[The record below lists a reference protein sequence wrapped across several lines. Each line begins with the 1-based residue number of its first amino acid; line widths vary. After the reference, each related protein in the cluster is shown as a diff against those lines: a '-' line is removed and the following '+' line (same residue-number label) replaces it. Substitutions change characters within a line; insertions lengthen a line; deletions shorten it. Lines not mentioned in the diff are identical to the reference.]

1 MLSHWMIGT
10 LVAMTLA
17 AGAGAAS
24 SLGSTTELGDLTCSL
39 ADQPTTDTATSSQS
53 RAMRCLYRPTGT
65 GLEETYTGTLLAAGD
80 AERVLAH
87 GVLAWVVR
95 GPRDDKARA
104 GLLEQTYAA
113 APTEIG
119 TAMPP
124 LVAEGNSPVSLQPVR
139 QRDLPSRA
147 PIAVLGIDLKLKT
160 SIG

>member
-1 MLSHWMIGT
+1 MLSYSAIGT
-10 LVAMTLA
+10 LVAMMLV

-24 SLGSTTELGDLTCSL
+24 SSSTTELGDLTCSV
-39 ADQPTTDTATSSQS
+39 ADQPTTDTTTSSQA
-53 RAMRCLYRPTGT
+53 RAVHCLFRPAGT

-95 GPRDDKARA
+95 GPRNAKARV

-119 TAMPP
+119 TALPP
-124 LVAEGNSPVSLQPVR
+124 LVAEGNGPVSLQPVR
-139 QRDLPSRA
+139 QRDLPSLA
-147 PIAVLGIDLKLKT
+147 PIAVLGIDLKLET